1 MSKVILT
8 SDNFATE
15 VLQSDKPV
23 LVDFWAVWC
32 GPCKIV
38 EPTVDEIAK
47 QYEGKIKV
55 GSVDV
60 DVHQEL
66 AANYAVM
73 SIPTFMIFKQGQVI
87 SQFIGAQP
95 KTKFEEEIN
104 KALA

>member
-8 SDNFATE
+8 KDNFDTE
-15 VLQSDKPV
+15 VINSALPV

-38 EPTVDEIAK
+38 EPIIEELVKE
-47 QYEGKIKV
+47 YEGKIKV

-60 DVHQEL
+60 DQNQEL
-66 AANYAVM
+66 SMQFQVM
-73 SIPTFMIFKQGQVI
+73 SIPTFIIFKNGQPV

-104 KALA
+104 KIL